1 MKLPKTILTSTKC
14 VHSGTQ
20 IDENQG
26 GVNTP
31 IHTST
36 AFKYLEDYEMKY
48 PRMANTSNQIAVV
61 DKINAL
67 ENAEKGLVFS
77 SGLGAIAAALLGLL
91 KPGDHMIVQSDIYG
105 GTAHFMHHQLER
117 IGVDISF
124 VDIQNANNL
133 KEALTESTKLI
144 YVETP
149 SNPLMK
155 LTDLFMVAEFAKKH
169 SLISFADNTFATPI
183 FQQPINLGIDLVMH
197 SGTKYFSGHSDIIFG
212 YLGGNSALME
222 LIKVAQVD
230 LGSTLDARLCY
241 EIERS
246 MKTLH
251 LRVERAAENALELAS
266 WLELNENVEKVYYPG
281 LASYP
286 QFELAKRQ
294 MHGGFGAMMSF
305 RLKGAIDPIKFQK
318 ALQIICPAV
327 SLGGVESLIGSPYL
341 TSHKSISQAER
352 DIMGISNQDVRF
364 SVGIEDVEDLKN
376 DLKQAFE
383 A

>member
-1 MKLPKTILTSTKC
+1 MKLPKSISTATKC

-67 ENAEKGLVFS
+67 EGAEKGLVFS
-77 SGLGAIAAALLGLL
+77 SGLGAIAAGLMGLL
-91 KPGDHMIVQSDIYG
+91 EPGDHILVQSDIYG

-117 IGVDISF
+117 IGVSISF
-124 VDIQNANNL
+124 VDMTNSTEME
-133 KEALTESTKLI
+133 KALTAKTKLI
-144 YVETP
+144 YIETP

-155 LTDLFMVAEFAKKH
+155 LTDIAMVVDFANKH
-169 SLISFADNTFATPI
+169 QLISFADNTFATPL
-183 FQQPINLGIDLVMH
+183 FQQPLNLGIDMVMH

-212 YLGGNSALME
+212 YLGGKTS
-222 LIKVAQVD
+222 LINEIKTAQVD
-230 LGSTLDARLCY
+230 FGSTLDARLCY

-251 LRVERAAENALELAS
+251 LRVERAAENAMELAV
-266 WLELNENVEKVYYPG
+266 WLENNSSVEKVYYPG
-281 LASYP
+281 LPSHP
-286 QFELAKRQ
+286 QYELAKKQ
-294 MHGGFGAMMSF
+294 MNGGFGAMMSF
-305 RLKGAIDPIKFQK
+305 RLKPNIDPILFQK
-318 ALQIICPAV
+318 KLNIICPAV

-341 TSHKSISQAER
+341 TSHKSISQEER
-352 DIMGISNQDVRF
+352 DHMGISNQDVRF
-364 SVGIEDVEDLKN
+364 SVGIEAYEDLKK
-376 DLKQAFE
+376 DIEQALKQ
-383 A
+383 

>member
-1 MKLPKTILTSTKC
+1 MKLPKSIATATKC

-48 PRMANTSNQIAVV
+48 PRMANTSNQIAII

-67 ENAEKGLVFS
+67 ENAEKGMVFS
-77 SGLGAIAAALLGLL
+77 SGLGAIAAALMGLL
-91 KPGDHMIVQSDIYG
+91 KPGDHIIVQSDIYG

-117 IGVDISF
+117 IGVTISF
-124 VDIQNANNL
+124 VDFSDINEMEKAITS
-133 KEALTESTKLI
+133 KTKFVYI
-144 YVETP
+144 ETP

-155 LTDLFMVAEFAKKH
+155 LTDIAMAAEFAKKH
-169 SLISFADNTFATPI
+169 QLISFADNTFATPL
-183 FQQPINLGIDLVMH
+183 FQQPLEMGIDLVMH

-212 YLGGNSALME
+212 YLGGKASLIDE
-222 LIKVAQVD
+222 IKVAQVD
-230 LGSTLDARLCY
+230 FGSTLDARLCY

-251 LRVERAAENALELAS
+251 LRVESAAENAMELAT
-266 WLELNENVEKVYYPG
+266 WLESNENIEKVYYPG
-281 LASYP
+281 LASHP

-294 MHGGFGAMMSF
+294 MKGGFGAMMSF
-305 RLKGAIDPIKFQK
+305 RLKPTIDPIKFQK
-318 ALQIICPAV
+318 ALNIICPAV

-352 DIMGISNQDVRF
+352 DAMGISNQDVRF
-364 SVGIEDVEDLKN
+364 SVGIEAVEDLKN
-376 DLKQAFE
+376 DLEQAMKK
-383 A
+383 

>member
-1 MKLPKTILTSTKC
+1 MKLPKSIATATKC

-48 PRMANTSNQIAVV
+48 PRMANTSNQIAII

-67 ENAEKGLVFS
+67 ENAEKGMVFS
-77 SGLGAIAAALLGLL
+77 SGLGAIAAALMGLL
-91 KPGDHMIVQSDIYG
+91 NPGDHIIVQSDIYG

-117 IGVDISF
+117 IGVTISF
-124 VDIQNANNL
+124 VNFSDTSEMEKAITS
-133 KEALTESTKLI
+133 KTKLVYI
-144 YVETP
+144 ETP

-155 LTDLFMVAEFAKKH
+155 LTDIAMVAEFAKKH
-169 SLISFADNTFATPI
+169 QFISFADNTFATPL
-183 FQQPINLGIDLVMH
+183 FQQPLEMGIDLVMH

-212 YLGGNSALME
+212 YVGGKASFIDE
-222 LIKVAQVD
+222 IKVAQID
-230 LGSTLDARLCY
+230 FGSTLDARLCY

-251 LRVERAAENALELAS
+251 LRVERAAENAMELAT
-266 WLELNENVEKVYYPG
+266 WLEKNENIEKVYYPG
-281 LASYP
+281 LSSHP

-294 MHGGFGAMMSF
+294 MKGGFGAMMSF
-305 RLKGAIDPIKFQK
+305 RLKPSIDPIKFQK
-318 ALQIICPAV
+318 ALNIICPAV

-352 DIMGISNQDVRF
+352 DSMGISNQDVRF
-364 SVGIEDVEDLKN
+364 SVGIEAVEDLKN
-376 DLKQAFE
+376 DLEQAMKK
-383 A
+383 